1 MRRTTLPIPPGVIAL
16 MLLPVLLLAGTTPA
30 GQAARIPPGSTVTVR
45 LLDRT
50 HIQGRLL
57 QVRADDFDL
66 QTARGNRLE
75 IVTIRYADTRSL
87 KADNPQLRRRLIGL
101 LIAGGLFGLL
111 IGTAATGLD

>member
-1 MRRTTLPIPPGVIAL
+1 MPKAL
-16 MLLPVLLLAGTTPA
+16 LALLLLPALLLAGTTPA
-30 GQAARIPPGSTVTVR
+30 QQAARIPPGSIITVH

-50 HIQGRLL
+50 HLQGRLL

-75 IVTIRYADTRSL
+75 IVTIRYADARSL

-101 LIAGGLFGLL
+101 LIAGGLLGLL

>member
-1 MRRTTLPIPPGVIAL
+1 MSKALLTLALIPA
-16 MLLPVLLLAGTTPA
+16 LLLAGTTPA
-30 GQAARIPPGSTVTVR
+30 EQASRIAPGSTITVH

-50 HIQGRLL
+50 HVQGRLL
-57 QVRADDFDL
+57 LVRADDFDL

-75 IVTIRYADTRSL
+75 IVTIRYADARSL

>member
-1 MRRTTLPIPPGVIAL
+1 MTKALITLF
-16 MLLPVLLLAGTTPA
+16 LLPALLLAGTTPA
-30 GQAARIPPGSTVTVR
+30 QQAARIPPGTTITVY

-50 HIQGRLL
+50 HLQGRLL
-57 QVRADDFDL
+57 QTRADDFDL

-75 IVTIRYADTRSL
+75 IVTIRYADARSL